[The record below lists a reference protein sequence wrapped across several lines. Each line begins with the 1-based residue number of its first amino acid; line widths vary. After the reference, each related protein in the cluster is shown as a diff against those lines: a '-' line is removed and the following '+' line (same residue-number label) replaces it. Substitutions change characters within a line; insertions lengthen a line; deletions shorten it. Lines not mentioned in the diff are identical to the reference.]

1 MPDEIYWNDKKCY
14 SWSEPDMSQHDH
26 LQLCC
31 YDERKNREGASNMM
45 SDEWPSVTSYTLA
58 YCELLTIK
66 PDMDLT
72 CC

>member
-1 MPDEIYWNDKKCY
+1 MRFIGMTKNVTHAQNRTWVNMTISNSVAMTRE
-14 SWSEPDMSQHDH
+14 E
-26 LQLCC
+26 
-31 YDERKNREGASNMM
+31 NREGASNVM
-45 SDEWPSVTSYTLA
+45 SDEWLSTTVYTLA